1 MSLKPRFAP
10 GLLTG
15 THTYG
20 APTNSDQGCGTQ
32 LQREE
37 YKSNPTEHVRS
48 TQQINQGSQRDT
60 SIPTLMA
67 TISLLSPT
75 ILHYG
80 TGRAGLSVPIW
91 GTQNA
96 WVVLFTL
103 LLTLPQ
109 TSPGPLTRKSLS
121 QCAPPPPTST
131 CLLGEPCHS
140 PLQSPPHT
148 REAWAAGRLHSP
160 AYPPGSLGDQVGLC
174 TVLPMCIP
182 PTLTASPVM

>member
-109 TSPGPLTRKSLS
+109 TSPGPLTIKSLS
-121 QCAPPPPTST
+121 QCAPPPP
-131 CLLGEPCHS
+131 
-140 PLQSPPHT
+140 
-148 REAWAAGRLHSP
+148 AP
-160 AYPPGSLGDQVGLC
+160 AYLGDRATHPCRVPPRPGKPGL
-174 TVLPMCIP
+174 LAGFIP
-182 PTLTASPVM
+182 QHIPQALWETRSDSALYFQCASHLL